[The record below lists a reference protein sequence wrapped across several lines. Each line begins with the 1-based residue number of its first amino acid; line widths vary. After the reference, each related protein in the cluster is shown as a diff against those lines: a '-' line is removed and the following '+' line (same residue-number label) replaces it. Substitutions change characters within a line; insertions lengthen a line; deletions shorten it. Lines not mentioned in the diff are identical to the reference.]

1 MFLTCER
8 VCFLGMNGKKGR
20 KLPFYMAVERNKG
33 KGDDA
38 SPSSSEGED
47 VQIECGFV
55 SLLVVWDCLF
65 GRWGCAWWGSDVG
78 CWDNEKGEESGS
90 VFNV

>member
-1 MFLTCER
+1 MSILNKAIGD
-8 VCFLGMNGKKGR
+8 LKKR
-20 KLPFYMAVERNKG
+20 RM
-33 KGDDA
+33 A
-38 SPSSSEGED
+38 SPSSSEGVD

-78 CWDNEKGEESGS
+78 CWDKGKGKENGS
-90 VFNV
+90 KSNV

>member
-1 MFLTCER
+1 MER
-8 VCFLGMNGKKGR
+8 RGLPKPKG
-20 KLPFYMAVERNKG
+20 G
-33 KGDDA
+33 A
-38 SPSSSEGED
+38 SPSPSGGGD